1 MFKQT
6 KSNTLL
12 LFLLLLTSFSCNK
25 WTNRAKGSTIGATS
39 GAVVGGVIGKKAGN
53 TAAGVLIGAAVGGS
67 TGFLI
72 GKYMDK
78 QAAEVQRDIAGSKVE
93 RIGEGI
99 LITFDSKAMFDINKF
114 SLKSTTRND
123 LNDLSTILNK
133 YDDTKILVRGHTD
146 NSGSETYNQELSQ
159 NRATSVRN
167 FLSQKGVT
175 SSRMTL
181 EGFGEYAPIADNST
195 ASGRRQN
202 RRVEIAIYANR
213 KLKKMAKKGNL
224 ENTK

>member
-1 MFKQT
+1 MFKEIN
-6 KSNTLL
+6 SNTFL

-39 GAVVGGVIGKKAGN
+39 GAVIGGAIGKKAGN
-53 TAAGVLIGAAVGGS
+53 TTAGILIGAAVGGT
-67 TGFLI
+67 TGLLI

-99 LITFDSKAMFDINKF
+99 LITFDSKAMFDINEF

-133 YDDTKILVRGHTD
+133 YGDTEILVRGHTD
-146 NSGSETYNQELSQ
+146 NSGSETYNQKLSQ
-159 NRATSVRN
+159 DRATSVRN

-181 EGFGEYAPIADNST
+181 EGFGELQPIADNST
-195 ASGRRQN
+195 SSGRSQN
-202 RRVEIAIYANR
+202 RRVEIAIYANK
-213 KLKKMAKKGNL
+213 KLKKLAKKG
-224 ENTK
+224 KI

>member
-1 MFKQT
+1 MFQQT
-6 KSNTLL
+6 KSNT
-12 LFLLLLTSFSCNK
+12 FLLLLLLMSSFSCSK
-25 WTNRAKGSTIGATS
+25 WTNRAKGGTIGATS

-53 TAAGVLIGAAVGGS
+53 TAAGILIGAAVGGT

-78 QAAEVQRDIAGSKVE
+78 QAAEIQRDIAGSKVE
-93 RIGEGI
+93 RIGEGV

-114 SLKSTTRND
+114 NLKSATRND

-133 YDDTKILVRGHTD
+133 YNDTNILVRGHTD

-159 NRATSVRN
+159 NRAASVRN

-175 SSRMTL
+175 NGRMTL
-181 EGFGEYAPIADNST
+181 EGFGEYAPIADNNTS
-195 ASGRRQN
+195 SGRRQN
-202 RRVEIAIYANR
+202 RRVEIAIYANK
-213 KLKKMAKKGNL
+213 KLKKLAKKG
-224 ENTK
+224 EI